1 MLHVKA
7 KVFYFEIHKG
17 FTNSNN
23 IFKFSQFTNPN
34 EAKSIKKNAIDSKED
49 I

>member
-1 MLHVKA
+1 MSKQ
-7 KVFYFEIHKG
+7 KCQNKTFEIHKG

-34 EAKSIKKNAIDSKED
+34 EAKSIKKMQ
-49 I
+49 